1 MSAAFLILD
10 DNDVFASTLARSLA
24 RRGFRAVVA
33 HTGEEALDAAR
44 RRQAHFVQHGQHLG
58 LALGRA
64 QLGLVQGQ
72 ALADDLAHRHA
83 RVERR
88 IGILEDDLHL
98 APLCAQ
104 GGRAQVP

>member
-1 MSAAFLILD
+1 M
-10 DNDVFASTLARSLA
+10 R
-24 RRGFRAVVA
+24 VA
-33 HTGEEALDAAR
+33 PGMF
-44 RRQAHFVQHGQHLG
+44 RRQAHRVQQLGHPLG
-58 LALGRA
+58 LPAKVQAVQA
-64 QLGLVQGQ
+64 QR
-72 ALADDLAHRHA
+72 LAQDLAHRHA